1 MNKLFKI
8 FLIIAFF
15 LTLYPN
21 DKLFSERQLSS
32 KNKSNL
38 ANPTFWQWNQP
49 SGSYRVYFQERGAG
63 DRHVLLIHGFGGHT
77 FTWRYLMDQLAN
89 AGFHV
94 WSLDLLGFGYSDKP
108 ANVQY
113 GLDLF
118 IAQIDAFMEAKSIAS
133 AEIVGNSM
141 GGGLAL
147 GMAIKHPARANSLV
161 LIDPLAFPVKLPYYY
176 AITKIFGKLTFPF
189 FGRTMVK
196 IALRDM
202 MYDRKKISE
211 EQMTAYSLPFLM
223 TGGKEAYLKILQNAD
238 TRELDQLSRHYHKI
252 TVPLLIIW
260 GKEDRLIP
268 RIHQQHIAHQC
279 PQAQTLTISNCGHI
293 PQEESPQEVL
303 QGILDFYKLGE
314 INQ

>member
-8 FLIIAFF
+8 FVIIGFF
-15 LTLYPN
+15 LTLYPQA
-21 DKLFSERQLSS
+21 KLFSERQLTSE
-32 KNKSNL
+32 NKSSL
-38 ANPTFWQWNQP
+38 ESPTFWQWDQP
-49 SGSYRVYFQERGAG
+49 SGSYQVYFQERGMG

-77 FTWRYLMDQLAN
+77 FTWRHLMDQLAN

-108 ANVQY
+108 VNIHY
-113 GLDLF
+113 GFDLF
-118 IAQIDAFMEAKSIAS
+118 IAQIEAFMEAKSISA

-147 GMAIKHPARANSLV
+147 GMAIEHPTRVHSLV
-161 LIDPLAFPVKLPYYY
+161 LIDSLAFPVKLPFYY
-176 AITKIFGKLTFPF
+176 AITKIFGNLTFPF

-211 EQMTAYSLPFLM
+211 EQVTAYSFPFL
-223 TGGKEAYLKILQNAD
+223 TPGGKEAYLKILKNAD
-238 TRELDQLSRHYHKI
+238 TRDLDRLSRHYHEI
-252 TVPLLIIW
+252 AVPILIIW

-268 RIHQQHIAHQC
+268 LIHQQIIAHKC
-279 PQAQTLTISNCGHI
+279 PQTQTLTLSNCGHI

-303 QGILDFYKLGE
+303 QGMLDFYG
-314 INQ
+314 Q